1 MEKQENTDQRVTN
14 KTPDSTVTTLGV
26 TRDSEMYNS
35 NAEIIAH
42 EDTLRGSVNWF
53 YWIAGLSLATSIMQL
68 MGSDRAFLAGLGI
81 TQVMDSIFA
90 EFGGS
95 ATTVAIVFDVF
106 IAIFLV
112 ACGYFGSKKNLI
124 AIIIGLGF
132 YLFDTLLLIAIAI
145 FYSVP
150 QLILSIAF
158 HAFVLYRLFIAFNA
172 CKELNKLETGSM
184 VTTTPPLPPESF

>member
-35 NAEIIAH
+35 NAEIITH

-53 YWIAGLSLATSIMQL
+53 YWIAGLSLATSIVQL
-68 MGSDRAFLAGLGI
+68 MGSNRAFLAGLGI

-90 EFGGS
+90 EFGSS
-95 ATTVAIVFDVF
+95 AATVAIIFDVF
-106 IAIFLV
+106 IAAFLV
-112 ACGYFGSKKNLI
+112 ACGYFGSKKNLV

-132 YLFDTLLLIAIAI
+132 YLVDTLLLIAIAV

-158 HAFVLYRLFIAFNA
+158 HAFVLYRLFTAFNA